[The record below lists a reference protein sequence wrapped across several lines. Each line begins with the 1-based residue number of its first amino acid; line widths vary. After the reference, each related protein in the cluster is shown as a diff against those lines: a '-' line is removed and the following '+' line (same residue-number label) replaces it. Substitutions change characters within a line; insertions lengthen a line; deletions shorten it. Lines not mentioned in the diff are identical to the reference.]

1 MKTTAHIP
9 PSVAAQYNKLERPS
23 AASQA
28 VADGYTKTKEMQK
41 ARSTPAKGQFGLP
54 KSTMSG
60 KTRLTGKRM

>member
-9 PSVAAQYNKLERPS
+9 PSVAAEYNKLERPS

-28 VADGYTKTKEMQK
+28 IGDGYTKTSVMQK
-41 ARSTPAKGQFGLP
+41 TRAAPGRGQFGLP

>member
-9 PSVAAQYNKLERPS
+9 PSVAAQYNRLERPS

-28 VADGYTKTKEMQK
+28 IADGNTETRELRK
-41 ARSTPAKGQFGLP
+41 ARASPAKGQFGLP